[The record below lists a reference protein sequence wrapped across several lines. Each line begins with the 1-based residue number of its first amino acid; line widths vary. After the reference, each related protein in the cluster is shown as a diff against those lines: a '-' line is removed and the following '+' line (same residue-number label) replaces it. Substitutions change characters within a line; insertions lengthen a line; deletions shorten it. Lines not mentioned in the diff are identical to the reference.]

1 MPGMHAIIMGA
12 GPAGLAAA
20 LALHQQSTESSPIQ
34 VTVLEL
40 RPSIQ
45 TIGGAVNL
53 TPLAMRYLDALE
65 VGPRVRRLGA
75 KVTYIEMFSQRTG
88 SSLGRLWPNVDAIRV
103 LRQDLVEAMVQTVRA
118 VPGDEIRL
126 RYGTKV
132 TSIEELGDASGDGS
146 IKVRFTDTANGR
158 EETIE
163 ADFIIGCDGIHSFV
177 RSSLV
182 DPDRQKAYSGRATAY
197 GFIPVSESG
206 KAGIT
211 AADGSPAV
219 NVSTMVT
226 GQLGSLLLTF
236 FEPSFKKLY
245 LANVIAQPEKPDWR
259 DGKRAT
265 GEDKE
270 VLRKDFLR
278 RFRGGKLAGLEDAV
292 KRCEEWVS
300 FPVYMLPPDGVW
312 SKGRALLLGDAA
324 HAMPPQ
330 GESTGLAIEDGM
342 LLARVFSRRDTRSIS
357 QMFADYEFLR
367 RPVIKKA
374 HGEATFRWENVGDR
388 SWFGMVLM
396 EWLTVLYVWTMN
408 RWSKDSFGRDVR
420 TLDLPA

>member
-1 MPGMHAIIMGA
+1 MHAIIMGA

-20 LALHQQSTESSPIQ
+20 LALHQQSTDSAPFQ

-40 RPSIQ
+40 RAGVQ

-53 TPLAMRYLDALE
+53 TPLAMRYLDALG
-65 VGPRVRRLGA
+65 VGPRLRPLGA
-75 KVTYIEMFSQRTG
+75 KVSYIEMLSHRTG
-88 SSLGRLWPNVDAIRV
+88 SSLGRLWPDVDAIRV
-103 LRQDLVEAMVQTVRA
+103 LRQDLVEAMLQTARA
-118 VPGDEIRL
+118 VPGDQLRL
-126 RYGTKV
+126 RFGAKV
-132 TSIEELGDASGDGS
+132 ASIEELGDASGEGS
-146 IKVRFTDTANGR
+146 VKVSFTDTASGR
-158 EETIE
+158 EETIQG
-163 ADFIIGCDGIHSFV
+163 DFIIGCDGIHSFV

-182 DPDRQKAYSGRATAY
+182 DPTRQKTYSGRATAY
-197 GFIPVSESG
+197 GFVTVSQPG
-206 KAGIT
+206 NAGIT

-219 NVSTMVT
+219 NISTLVS

-236 FEPSFKKLY
+236 FEPSLKKLY
-245 LANVIAQPEKPDWR
+245 LANVIAQPEKQDWR

-270 VLRKDFLR
+270 ALQRDFLR

-292 KRCEEWVS
+292 RRCEEWVS
-300 FPVYMLPPDGVW
+300 FPVYMLPPGGVW

-330 GESTGLAIEDGM
+330 GESTGIAIEDGM

-357 QMFADYEFLR
+357 QMLADYEALR

-374 HGEATFRWENVGDR
+374 YDEATFRWEKVGER

-396 EWLTVLYVWTMN
+396 EWLTVTYIWSMN
-408 RWSKDSFGRDVR
+408 YWSKNSFGRDVR
-420 TLDLPA
+420 TLDLPV